1 MILRAL
7 ENSAPNRCVKTLTDV
22 DVFEFRL
29 LRLSFTLLLLGRK
42 KGGNNM
48 GLGALGS

>member
-7 ENSAPNRCVKTLTDV
+7 ENPASNRCVKTLTDV

-29 LRLSFTLLLLGRK
+29 SFTLLLLGRGK
-42 KGGNNM
+42 KM
-48 GLGALGS
+48 LVTWVWVH